1 MKFSV
6 EHLEFLLLVLARIS
20 GFVFTAPFFGVPY
33 IPRNLKIG
41 FCIFITI
48 LMSYVLPYNSIEY
61 VGVIGFASLIIKE
74 IIVGILIGYMANIC
88 TYILNFSG
96 QLMDME
102 IGFSMVNEMNPVANI
117 QSTITANLYTYLV
130 MLMLIV
136 TNMHHQILKAFI
148 YAFEIIP
155 IGKVKFKGNIYFI
168 MLKFIS
174 EYFIIGFR
182 IILPIFASMLVI
194 NVVLGILAKV
204 APQMNMFVIGMQ
216 LKVFVGLFILTIAIR
231 SLPQV
236 SQFIFGEMRTMKELI
251 IKSMAP

>member
-1 MKFSV
+1 MSFTV
-6 EHLEFLLLVLARIS
+6 EHLEFILLVLVRIS
-20 GFVFTAPFFGVPY
+20 GFVFTAPFFGLTY
-33 IPRNLKIG
+33 IPRNVKIG

-48 LMSYVLPYNSIEY
+48 LMTYVLPYSTIEY
-61 VGVIGFASLIIKE
+61 VGVIEFACMIVKE
-74 IIVGILIGYMANIC
+74 VIVGILIGYMTNIC

-96 QLMDME
+96 HLMDME
-102 IGFSMVNEMNPVANI
+102 IGFSMVNEMNPVANM

-130 MLMLIV
+130 MLMLVI

-155 IGKVKFKGNIYFI
+155 IGKVKFSGNIYFI

-182 IILPIFASMLVI
+182 IILPIFASMLVV
-194 NVVLGILAKV
+194 NVVLGVLAKV

-216 LKVFVGLFILTIAIR
+216 LKVFVGLFILTIAIQ
-231 SLPQV
+231 SIPQI
-236 SQFIFGEMRTMKELI
+236 SEFIFSEMRTMMESI
-251 IKSMAP
+251 VNAMTP

>member
-1 MKFSV
+1 MEFRI
-6 EHLEFLLLVLARIS
+6 EQLEFLLLILSRMS
-20 GFVFTAPFFGVPY
+20 GFVFTAPFFGLTY
-33 IPRNLKIG
+33 IPRNVKIG
-41 FCIFITI
+41 FCIFMTI
-48 LMSYVLPYNSIEY
+48 LMSYVLPYQSLEY
-61 VGVIGFASLIIKE
+61 TGVIGFACLIVKE
-74 IIVGILIGYMANIC
+74 VVVGIVIGYMANIC

-96 QLMDME
+96 QMMDME

-148 YAFEIIP
+148 HAFEVVP
-155 IGKVKFKGNIYFI
+155 IGEVKFSGRIYFI
-168 MLKFIS
+168 ILKFIS

-182 IILPIFASMLVI
+182 IILPIFAAMLVI

-236 SQFIFGEMRTMKELI
+236 SEFIFSEMRTMMELI
-251 IKSMAP
+251 INAMAP